1 MPDWNQRVIDEFR
14 ANGGRVGGPFEG
26 RTLLLLHHRGAKTGT
41 ERVNPLAYQRLSD
54 DAVAVFASKGG
65 APTNPD
71 WYHNLIANADVT
83 VEIGADT
90 FPARARV
97 AEGEERE
104 RIWERQ
110 KHDWPGFAAY
120 DEKTKGI
127 RDIPVIVLDRTRTA
141 AKTGARANR
150 ARSPGRNEPRGNA
163 RSAAPRGLSRYD
175 A

>member
-1 MPDWNQRVIDEFR
+1 MNGARETNRTSSIYKTPVGRRVTGCVYRRWQMPDWNQRVIDEFR

-54 DAVAVFASKGG
+54 EAVAVFASKGG

-71 WYHNLIANADVT
+71 WYHNVIANPDVA
-83 VEIGADT
+83 VEIGT
-90 FPARARV
+90 ETIRARARV
-97 AEGEERE
+97 AGGEERE

-110 KHDWPGFAAY
+110 KHDSPGFADY

-127 RDIPVIVLDRTRTA
+127 RRIPVIVLETI
-141 AKTGARANR
+141 
-150 ARSPGRNEPRGNA
+150 
-163 RSAAPRGLSRYD
+163 
-175 A
+175 